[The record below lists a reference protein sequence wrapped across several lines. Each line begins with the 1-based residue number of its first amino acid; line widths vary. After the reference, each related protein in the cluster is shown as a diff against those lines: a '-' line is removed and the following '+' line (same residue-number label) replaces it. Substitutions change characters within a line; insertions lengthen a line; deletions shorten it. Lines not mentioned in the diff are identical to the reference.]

1 MAYASIEMPP
11 FQSAPGEQDP
21 RFQLDPSLMPQRL
34 ELDLPE
40 ELLEKL
46 MRQAGRSHR
55 SLPELIEHILSQSCV
70 EIVEDARSHDAP
82 SLPE

>member
-11 FQSAPGEQDP
+11 SQSAASEQDP
-21 RFQLDPSLMPQRL
+21 RFQFDPSRMPQRL

-46 MRQAGRSHR
+46 MRQAGRCHR
-55 SLPELIEHILSQSCV
+55 SLPELIEHILSQSSV